1 VYANRLD
8 SPKTFRTMREE
19 QERAD
24 DRRDAA
30 QEMMTINRLG
40 KRAVRCKILVWQLHG
55 RCQTM
60 SISLPII
67 CGSGCSVVRLIW
79 VICSALTAAFLPS
92 LWGMLLYSDDTSMV
106 GNIQLVGRLSF
117 QLG

>member
-1 VYANRLD
+1 MALYLVWVYANRLD

-30 QEMMTINRLG
+30 REMITLNRLG

-55 RCQTM
+55 RCQM
-60 SISLPII
+60 
-67 CGSGCSVVRLIW
+67 RL
-79 VICSALTAAFLPS
+79 S
-92 LWGMLLYSDDTSMV
+92 MLLKETS
-106 GNIQLVGRLSF
+106 IE
-117 QLG
+117 

>member
-1 VYANRLD
+1 MALYPVWVYANRLD

-30 QEMMTINRLG
+30 REMMTLNRLG

-55 RCQTM
+55 RCQM
-60 SISLPII
+60 
-67 CGSGCSVVRLIW
+67 RL
-79 VICSALTAAFLPS
+79 S
-92 LWGMLLYSDDTSMV
+92 MLLKETS
-106 GNIQLVGRLSF
+106 IE
-117 QLG
+117 